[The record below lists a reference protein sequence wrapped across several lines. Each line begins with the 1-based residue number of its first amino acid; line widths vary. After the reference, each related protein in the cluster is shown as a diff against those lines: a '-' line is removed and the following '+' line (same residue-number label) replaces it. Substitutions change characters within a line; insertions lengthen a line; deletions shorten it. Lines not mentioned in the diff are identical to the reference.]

1 MNPLEYFPYIIGV
14 GLESATGSNPF
25 FIGLIGLIVFGA
37 VLFKLN
43 VSLPTSSFLTVLVVG
58 MLASAYD
65 FKSNITSNS
74 AGPFTMFYLLLLVFG
89 GVLIFNFLYRR
100 ASQ

>member
-1 MNPLEYFPYIIGV
+1 MNPLEYFPYIVGV

-25 FIGLIGLIVFGA
+25 FIGLIGLVIFGLI
-37 VLFKLN
+37 LFKLN
-43 VSLPTSSFLTVLVVG
+43 VSLPTSAFLTVLVFG

-65 FKSNITSNS
+65 FKSNITTNS
-74 AGPFTMFYLLLLVFG
+74 TGPFTMFYLLILVFG